1 MMKSENELIE
11 LVNNGDK
18 TAFDYIYKRYA
29 PRLKRYAYRFT
40 QDTSASEDIIQECFT
55 AFWERR
61 EEIKS
66 VALTSLL
73 FTIVR
78 NTCINYLKHKELL
91 TTENLEY
98 LKNIEGEERLYNHDF
113 EFNPES
119 SIVYNELLSQV
130 NSIIPQ
136 LPERCREVFILSRM
150 KGLKNREIADKLNIS
165 TTAVEKHISKAI
177 QFFKSKLER

>member
-1 MMKSENELIE
+1 MLSRTH
-11 LVNNGDK
+11 V
-18 TAFDYIYKRYA
+18 Y
-29 PRLKRYAYRFT
+29 
-40 QDTSASEDIIQECFT
+40 
-55 AFWERR
+55 
-61 EEIKS
+61 
-66 VALTSLL
+66 
-73 FTIVR
+73 
-78 NTCINYLKHKELL
+78 INYLKHKELL

-98 LKNIEGEERLYNHDF
+98 LKNLEGEERLYNYDF